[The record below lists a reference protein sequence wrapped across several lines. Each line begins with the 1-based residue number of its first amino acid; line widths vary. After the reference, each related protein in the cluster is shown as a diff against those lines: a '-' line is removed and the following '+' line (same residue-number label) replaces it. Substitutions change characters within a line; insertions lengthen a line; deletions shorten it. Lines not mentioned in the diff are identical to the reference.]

1 MVYLL
6 IFVFYTVLH
15 LGITCIYHFKIR
27 SFIYMVDPAEPK
39 TEELMEQAPAK
50 ASINPDLSQGN
61 PRYIPSMILNFSFK
75 SLSLC

>member
-15 LGITCIYHFKIR
+15 IGITCIYHFKIG
-27 SFIYMVDPAEPK
+27 SFIYMVDPVEPK
-39 TEELMEQAPAK
+39 TEELTEQAPAK
-50 ASINPDLSQGN
+50 AFINPDLSQGN
-61 PRYIPSMILNFSFK
+61 PWCIPSMILNFSFK